1 MPLAQHI
8 YKYFFC
14 FLSSD
19 VHGWRSGIVVALQG
33 SKDLSDSWCCAGSM
47 HVISAVVD
55 GRLLLRSRY
64 YLLPLI
70 DWVPIDACMVWIPIL
85 KYRVGEFCLM
95 SSLFIH

>member
-1 MPLAQHI
+1 LLLCKVQRI
-8 YKYFFC
+8 C
-14 FLSSD
+14 LI
-19 VHGWRSGIVVALQG
+19 HGVVQ
-33 SKDLSDSWCCAGSM
+33 GSM

-55 GRLLLRSRY
+55 GRLLRSRY